1 MSSRNAEILVIG
13 AGIVGLAHAWIAARS
28 GRSVAVLERRPAALG
43 ASIANFGLL
52 WPIGQPAGPML
63 QLALKSRALWIEML
77 EEAGIPSR
85 QTGSLHVA
93 CRDDEMQVG
102 MEFAAL
108 APSLGY
114 QCSWLDRA
122 DALACSPALR
132 RDTVLGALKSETEI
146 MVDPREVLRRL
157 AEFLVQRYAVSFEW
171 NCTAL
176 QIDPPR
182 VRTTKGDWYA
192 DRILLCN
199 GADFDVLYPELFAN
213 SGLVCCRLQM
223 LRTRPQPASWSLG
236 PALAGGLT
244 FRFYPSFTICS
255 SLDAMR
261 SRIARESPE
270 YDHFGIHTM
279 VSQTTAGELT
289 LGDSHQYGSP
299 VTPFNSDE
307 IDSLI
312 LRHLDTYVRVPGGI
326 SISERWHGVYAK
338 HPDQPYVR
346 FQPAEG
352 VEIITGLGGAGMT
365 LSFGVAHETLYPSE
379 AKEQR

>member
-1 MSSRNAEILVIG
+1 MVTKCAEVVSVG
-13 AGIVGLAHAWIAARS
+13 AGIVGLAHAWLAARS

-223 LRTRPQPASWSLG
+223 LR
-236 PALAGGLT
+236 
-244 FRFYPSFTICS
+244 
-255 SLDAMR
+255 
-261 SRIARESPE
+261 
-270 YDHFGIHTM
+270 
-279 VSQTTAGELT
+279 
-289 LGDSHQYGSP
+289 
-299 VTPFNSDE
+299 
-307 IDSLI
+307 
-312 LRHLDTYVRVPGGI
+312 
-326 SISERWHGVYAK
+326 
-338 HPDQPYVR
+338 
-346 FQPAEG
+346 
-352 VEIITGLGGAGMT
+352 
-365 LSFGVAHETLYPSE
+365 
-379 AKEQR
+379 